1 MKRIPLLTVLAS
13 ILGTLAASAAPTVD
27 DLAKFVAG
35 LPAKDP
41 TLAALEKE
49 SSWTSYS
56 AELNKKWASMDQRQ
70 LAHVR
75 SWADGNSAVSHVS
88 GTVYYMFSGPD
99 FLYARTFFPRAS
111 TYILCGTEP
120 IGSVPDITKMAPG
133 SIASDLSN
141 VRHALDT
148 ILTTHYFVTKDMRVD
163 LTRGYIGGT
172 LPLLYVFLEKSG
184 CFINA
189 VNFSGPSVEIDFH
202 SPSGKSQTLYYFKT
216 DLSNGGGNGSFLAF
230 CKRHSPGASLLKSA
244 SYLMHEEG
252 FSTIR
257 NFLLANST
265 VIIEDDSGIRFRDF
279 DQRRW
284 NVKLYGAFQSPNGM
298 FGKYQQ
304 PDLVSAVQKSK
315 PGELGFSFGYAW
327 QKEKGFLLEATPR

>member
-1 MKRIPLLTVLAS
+1 MKRLLLLTVLAFS
-13 ILGTLAASAAPTVD
+13 LGALATHAAPTVD

-35 LPAKDP
+35 LPARDAG
-41 TLAALEKE
+41 LDALEGE
-49 SSWTSYS
+49 SWWASY
-56 AELNKKWASMDQRQ
+56 AGELNRKWSRMDERQ
-70 LAHVR
+70 LAPVR
-75 SWADGNSAVSHVS
+75 SWAGGNSAVSGVS

-133 SIASDLSN
+133 NIASDLSN

-148 ILTTHYFVTKDMRVD
+148 ILTTHYFITKEMRVD

-216 DLSNGGGNGSFLAF
+216 DLSNGGGNGAFLAF
-230 CKRHSPGASLLKSA
+230 CKRHGPGASLLKSA
-244 SYLMHEEG
+244 SYLLHEEG
-252 FSTIR
+252 FSAIR

-265 VIIEDDSGIRFRDF
+265 LIIQDDSGIPFRDF

-284 NVKLYGAFQSPNGM
+284 NVKLYGEFQRPNGM
-298 FGKYQQ
+298 FGKFQQ
-304 PDLVSAVQKSK
+304 PDLESAIQKSP

-327 QKEKGFLLEATPR
+327 QKERGFLMEATPR